1 MVEGLSNDLKLSGKA
16 WSSDYY
22 PEIKCNYQSELYKY
36 QMFIYL
42 FFRDKLNGNK
52 VFVARQSM
60 LT

>member
-1 MVEGLSNDLKLSGKA
+1 MVEGLSKDMKLSGKA

-42 FFRDKLNGNK
+42 FF
-52 VFVARQSM
+52 
-60 LT
+60 